1 MLSTKSKTG
10 KIILTVGFVLFI
22 SGIIFNKSLGLAD
35 SPGYLKAISLPL
47 ITFGVIMLITS
58 NFFRRNEKI

>member
-35 SPGYLKAISLPL
+35 SPEYLKAISLPL
-47 ITFGVIMLITS
+47 IIFGVIMLITS
-58 NFFRRNEKI
+58 NFFKKSEKI